1 MSTLSLHNWGMTN
14 TQKITVWKVEDH
26 EGNGECSAC
35 GRTGLR
41 WVTFLSD
48 GSRVGGECAKK
59 ILGWAPTK
67 AKFSWLTG
75 MTLIAEKSVDNG
87 HGHAVLWQSQ
97 SGRGGALAINGYL
110 QAAGSFESMER
121 EFANQW

>member
-1 MSTLSLHNWGMTN
+1 MTN
-14 TQKITVWKVEDH
+14 TEKLTVWKVEDH
-26 EGNGECSAC
+26 EGDGECSAC

-67 AKFSWLTG
+67 RTHGWVQGLTAV
-75 MTLIAEKSVDNG
+75 AEKEVCG
-87 HGHAVLWQSQ
+87 PVGRTQAVLYRSE
-97 SGRGGALAINGYL
+97 SGKGGAMSIGGNL
-110 QAAGSFESMER
+110 QATGPFEWVER
-121 EFANQW
+121 QFAEAW

>member
-1 MSTLSLHNWGMTN
+1 MTN
-14 TQKITVWKVEDH
+14 TEKLTVWKVEDH
-26 EGNGECSAC
+26 EGDGECSAC

-75 MTLIAEKSVDNG
+75 MTIVAEKTIDFG
-87 HGHAVLWQSQ
+87 HGHAVLWQSE
-97 SGRGGALAINGYL
+97 SGRAGVLAINGHP
-110 QAAGSFESMER
+110 QAQGPFDWVSKR
-121 EFANQW
+121 FADEW